1 MPHGTELTQNIEV
14 RKWINKEMRKKSK
27 RKKGTFSTGSP
38 LNWQSERKRFKKNI
52 VNREKKNKAIKNG
65 FWDPLNEVKPKLFGT
80 NYIESKF
87 YRDVDDDRSK

>member
-14 RKWINKEMRKKSK
+14 RKWINKEIRKKSK

-38 LNWQSERKRFKKNI
+38 LNWQSEGKRFKKNI